1 MADFSIAGLMTDGFT
16 SLINA
21 FSGAVSKFKADPTT
35 IVELEAA
42 TERLKIEAI
51 KLAIQADAATQAAV
65 NQAMQAEAKS
75 EHFLQYSWRPLAAYI
90 LYAIVLN
97 NYVVT
102 PYLSKYGLV
111 VLSIPDSL
119 YLMFGAIL
127 GVTAW
132 HRGVAQVEETKQK
145 GTNGH
150 G

>member
-1 MADFSIAGLMTDGFT
+1 MSFISDIFAGGIEGI
-16 SLINA
+16 INSVTNA
-21 FSGAVSKFKADPTT
+21 IRAVKADPTKV
-35 IVELEAA
+35 VELEAA
-42 TERLKIEAI
+42 VEQAKIALI
-51 KLAIQADAATQAAV
+51 SLSVQADAASQAAV
-65 NQAMQAEAKS
+65 NQAMQAESKS

-111 VLSIPDSL
+111 VLTIPDSL

-132 HRGVAQVEETKQK
+132 HRGVVQVEETKQK